1 MTLPA
6 YTRSLSYLTYPTRV
20 MFKSSKV
27 IPVMLASVVIAG
39 RRYSVG
45 EYMAAL
51 LLVVGI
57 TMFTLADKVCAVC
70 CVKANSL
77 LHLHRSAHI

>member
-1 MTLPA
+1 MLNA
-6 YTRSLSYLTYPTRV
+6 CRSLSYLTYPTRV

-39 RRYSVG
+39 RRYSLG

-51 LLVVGI
+51 LLVAGI
-57 TMFTLADKVCAVC
+57 TMFTLADKVRVAVRLATTLFVDTC
-70 CVKANSL
+70 
-77 LHLHRSAHI
+77 